1 MSVLRE
7 VLGFRA
13 AMRDAKKHQ
22 ALFCRPDPL
31 PLPGNLELFEPH
43 SCCGSHGAQAP
54 LNEDNVRRRLKEDPE
69 LHVPAK
75 VVAANKPSG
84 SEDSG
89 SPQQTGAKA
98 STGAVVWSP
107 VVAGD
112 VVRQQHP
119 AFCSVAAA
127 QTVETAIMGSRR
139 KRQFPGGATPVMLPC
154 PDQQHFFEPFTNV
167 TMPSRPPLD
176 QRIQVENTLNSASDN
191 NLSEN
196 TPSERPGFPSNFF
209 SAYGFPLLD
218 TIPDFELPQLLVA
231 MSGLTPPT
239 NRLYENRLL
248 NVRNNNIVLG
258 AAAQVR

>member
-1 MSVLRE
+1 
-7 VLGFRA
+7 
-13 AMRDAKKHQ
+13 
-22 ALFCRPDPL
+22 
-31 PLPGNLELFEPH
+31 
-43 SCCGSHGAQAP
+43 
-54 LNEDNVRRRLKEDPE
+54 
-69 LHVPAK
+69 
-75 VVAANKPSG
+75 
-84 SEDSG
+84 
-89 SPQQTGAKA
+89 
-98 STGAVVWSP
+98 
-107 VVAGD
+107 
-112 VVRQQHP
+112 
-119 AFCSVAAA
+119 VAAA

-139 KRQFPGGATPVMLPC
+139 KRQLPGGATPVMLPC

-176 QRIQVENTLNSASDN
+176 QHVQVENSASDN

-196 TPSERPGFPSNFF
+196 RPSERPHLQEGEGERPGFPSNFF

-218 TIPDFELPQLLVA
+218 TLPDFELPQLLVA